1 MSVLV
6 LTIQNSNVGVGNV
19 F

>member
-6 LTIQNSNVGVGNV
+6 LTIQNGNVGVGNV